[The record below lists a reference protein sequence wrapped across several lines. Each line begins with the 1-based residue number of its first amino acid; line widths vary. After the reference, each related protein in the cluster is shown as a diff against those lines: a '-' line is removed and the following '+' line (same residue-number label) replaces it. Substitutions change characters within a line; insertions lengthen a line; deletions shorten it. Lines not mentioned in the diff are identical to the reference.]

1 MANFESTVTMNGIHM
16 LTQAIGNGVSLVL
29 TRAVIGDGKPTSGE
43 NPATFT
49 ALKNQTFNASLGEKS
64 YVADTDTG
72 YIQIP
77 VQVTN
82 SNVTA
87 ATYVREIGIYGK
99 IGNDAETLY
108 AYAYCTDPGDS
119 GDNTLLPPPADVEYN
134 VVRNY
139 VIAVYISILD
149 IGHITVNVSPSTMI
163 KYRQMQEYVDPKIKH
178 LQDAIDNIKAS
189 DVSAIAPAENKSWF
203 NVQTY
208 LTGIWESLKGLSGK
222 KSSDFATAA
231 QGEKADKALPQSSF
245 TADNIFTMILG
256 KDGAGSTLDADLL
269 DGQHGSFYLN
279 YNNFTNKPTIPTV
292 PNAYTGTP
300 SPLGKPSAG
309 SSNYWARGDHIHQIP
324 TPADIGALGSSEQ
337 AVDAAKLNGQAASY
351 YLNYTN
357 LSNKPTIYQPAT
369 ATPKAL
375 GTATV
380 GTGTTFARADHVHA
394 LPSLATLGAQKSI
407 TYGTAAPSG
416 GSNGDIYIQY

>member
-1 MANFESTVTMNGIHM
+1 MANFKSTVTTNGINM
-16 LTQAIGNGVSLVL
+16 LSQAIGNSVTLVL

-43 NPATFT
+43 NPASFT
-49 ALKNQTFNASLGEKS
+49 ALKNQTFNALLGEKS
-64 YVADTDTG
+64 YISDTDTG

-99 IGNDAETLY
+99 VGNGAETLY
-108 AYAYCTDPGDS
+108 AYAYCTDSGDS

-139 VIAVYISILD
+139 MIAVYISILD
-149 IGHITVNVSPSTMI
+149 IGNITVNVSPSTMI
-163 KYRQMQEYVDPKIKH
+163 KYSQMREYIDPKIEH
-178 LQDAIDNIKAS
+178 LQDAIDNIQSS
-189 DVSAIAPAENKSWF
+189 DVVATAPEENKSWN
-203 NVQTY
+203 NVQAY
-208 LTGIWESLKGLSGK
+208 LTGIWNSLKGLSGK
-222 KSSDFATAA
+222 KASDFATAV
-231 QGEKADKALPQSSF
+231 QGRKADNALPKTDF
-245 TADNIFTMILG
+245 TADNIFNMILG
-256 KDGAGSTLDADLL
+256 KDGASSTLDADLL
-269 DGQHGSFYLN
+269 DGQHGSYYLN

-292 PNAYTGTP
+292 PNAYTSTP
-300 SPLGKPSAG
+300 SPLGTPSAG
-309 SSNYWARGDHIHQIP
+309 SSGYWARGDHVHPIP
-324 TPADIGALGSSEQ
+324 TLSDIGALGSSDQ
-337 AVDAAKLNGQAASY
+337 AVDAAKLNGQVASY

-357 LSNKPTIYQPAT
+357 LSNRPMIYQPAT
-369 ATPKAL
+369 TTPSPL

-380 GTGTTFARADHVHA
+380 GTETTFARADHVHA

-407 TYGTAAPSG
+407 KYGTTAPSG